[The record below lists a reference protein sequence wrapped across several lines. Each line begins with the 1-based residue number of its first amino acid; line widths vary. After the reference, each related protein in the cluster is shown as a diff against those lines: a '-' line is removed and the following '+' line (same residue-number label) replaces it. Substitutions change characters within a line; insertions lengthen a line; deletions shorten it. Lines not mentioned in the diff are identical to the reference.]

1 VAKNSESVN
10 DQARNLADA
19 IDEHLGGQ
27 AGPGSKATTGPAGS
41 VEADSGGNDLE
52 TLQKRAAERGEF
64 LNLLQ
69 RTRADYANYQKRVQ
83 KEIESTRRFACQ
95 PLVADLLPGL
105 DNLERALSAAESNAA
120 NSAGLLDGVRMV
132 HQQLLDAL
140 GRHGVRTIE
149 AVNRP
154 FDPDFHE
161 ALMEQPDADK
171 PAHTVIQE
179 LQKGYSLH
187 DRVIRP
193 AKVIVSK
200 AE

>member
-1 VAKNSESVN
+1 VSKNSEPVN
-10 DQARNLADA
+10 DPARSLADA
-19 IDEHLGGQ
+19 IDEQLGEQ
-27 AGPGSKATTGPAGS
+27 AGPGAKGTGEPSGS
-41 VEADSGGNDLE
+41 VQTESGHDDLE
-52 TLQKRAAERGEF
+52 TLQKKAIERDEF

-83 KEIESTRRFACQ
+83 KENESTRRFACQ

-105 DNLERALSAAESNAA
+105 DNLERALSAAESSA
-120 NSAGLLDGVRMV
+120 NPTGLLDGVRMV

-140 GRHGVRTIE
+140 ARHGVRAIE
-149 AVNRP
+149 ALNKP

-161 ALMEQPDADK
+161 ALMEQPDADR

-193 AKVIVSK
+193 ARVIVSK
-200 AE
+200 PE